1 MINLKNDYCY
11 IAHPLILEKL
21 NQNREYTYNG
31 YGFDEYT
38 TKAVNLIKETFKC
51 RKANVYFLPGG
62 TITNKIAI
70 AHSLKPYEAVIC
82 VDSGHINT
90 HETGAIEQ
98 TGHKILVVKNH
109 NGKVWGSDVEEL
121 ILKHTDEH
129 MVKPKML
136 YISNPTEY
144 GTIYTLEEI
153 KKLHALCEK
162 YDLYFYIDGARLATA
177 LTASTNDIKA
187 QDLAKYVDIFYIG
200 GTKNGLMMGEALVI
214 VNEKLKAEFRYS
226 LKHFGGLFAKGFLC
240 GIQFITLF
248 ENNLFFQIGTYQNQL
263 AAQLTEGLK
272 KLNVQFLMPTE
283 TNQIFVTLD
292 NDIIKKLQKNI
303 MFEIWEEGKTSS
315 TIRLVVHYNLKPAQI
330 EEVIQILKQY
340 LEEANVKNREL

>member
-1 MINLKNDYCY
+1 M
-11 IAHPLILEKL
+11 
-21 NQNREYTYNG
+21 
-31 YGFDEYT
+31 
-38 TKAVNLIKETFKC
+38 
-51 RKANVYFLPGG
+51 
-62 TITNKIAI
+62 
-70 AHSLKPYEAVIC
+70 
-82 VDSGHINT
+82 
-90 HETGAIEQ
+90 
-98 TGHKILVVKNH
+98 VKNH

-303 MFEIWEEGKTSS
+303 MFAIWEEGKTSS

>member
-98 TGHKILVVKNH
+98 TGHKISAAARRADSAVELFQFHPVPHDCDIARNDSVH
-109 NGKVWGSDVEEL
+109 SREEGGRIRDAGS
-121 ILKHTDEH
+121 ILHR
-129 MVKPKML
+129 
-136 YISNPTEY
+136 NR
-144 GTIYTLEEI
+144 G
-153 KKLHALCEK
+153 
-162 YDLYFYIDGARLATA
+162 
-177 LTASTNDIKA
+177 
-187 QDLAKYVDIFYIG
+187 
-200 GTKNGLMMGEALVI
+200 
-214 VNEKLKAEFRYS
+214 
-226 LKHFGGLFAKGFLC
+226 GFLC
-240 GIQFITLF
+240 RRTARADIAR
-248 ENNLFFQIGTYQNQL
+248 IGSCRGPASAGSQARVRKRAPGQRRGHL
-263 AAQLTEGLK
+263 LPASGRKEDGACDLHRDRSLPAA
-272 KLNVQFLMPTE
+272 
-283 TNQIFVTLD
+283 
-292 NDIIKKLQKNI
+292 
-303 MFEIWEEGKTSS
+303 
-315 TIRLVVHYNLKPAQI
+315 VH
-330 EEVIQILKQY
+330 
-340 LEEANVKNREL
+340 RG